1 MTLPAF
7 LLAQADSRWVWL
19 GFKNIAV
26 PPPNVR
32 WTLRRTLALTAL
44 NAGFGAGLGL
54 LLALAIWHQP
64 VGWLPW
70 LLGLFLGCSGLCW
83 HGVTAICWN
92 QRAARLRAAPAF
104 STVLPKTRFQIFRWL
119 LGFVYFV
126 VLAVITPLAM
136 MITVENIRGE
146 IAWKREH
153 ATLIAQGEK
162 LTFREIL
169 GPEIPAAQNAG
180 AAHIFA
186 PFFDYHRDRSVVRH
200 DEITDSDSSSTVWPS
215 SNALARVENALRPP
229 DQRHFP
235 ESPKQD
241 KLRTPAVNLEDWSA
255 AYRSMVA
262 KPTQDDPTW
271 GKDLKLPE
279 PGDPARDVLTGL
291 AIAEP
296 VLAEISAAS
305 ALPRAQFPIHYD
317 EAFDALL
324 RHLSQMKGV
333 QLAFRLRC
341 AAHLASGDTNAAFA
355 DATNAL
361 NAAELFR
368 EEPLL
373 ISQLVRNAQGTIAV
387 STLWQGMAE
396 HRWTDAQLA
405 VFQERLSRINYLQG
419 LVLAFEGERAGGILS
434 MERLI
439 ATPPSGMYFGD
450 DAALAR
456 LLKTIPR
463 GMLRQNQVAIA
474 QYQTAYLAVQRG
486 GLTNMLQDGFV
497 ALLDSGDRQNENL
510 SAMLVRPYSPY
521 RVLAAMLVP
530 ALGKAS
536 SKAARAQTTVKMA
549 IVACVLERYRLAHGS
564 FPDTLEGLAPQFIAE
579 VPLDPMVNR
588 PFHYQRTGDG
598 WFRLYSI
605 GTDGKDD
612 GGVFK
617 LEGNKPEKDW
627 PWPVPTRPEKF
638 LLF

>member
-7 LLAQADSRWVWL
+7 LLVQADSRWAWL
-19 GFKNIAV
+19 HFKNFAV
-26 PPPNVR
+26 PPPNAR
-32 WTLRRTLALTAL
+32 WTLKRTLALTAL
-44 NAGFGAGLGL
+44 SAGFGAGLGL

-64 VGWLPW
+64 VGGLPW
-70 LLGLFLGCSGLCW
+70 LLGLFLGCSSLCW

-92 QRAARLRAAPAF
+92 QRAARLRADP
-104 STVLPKTRFQIFRWL
+104 TMPTGLPKTRFWFFRWL

-136 MITVENIRGE
+136 TITVENIRGE
-146 IAWKREH
+146 IAWKRER

-169 GPEIPAAQNAG
+169 GLEIPAAQNAG
-180 AAHIFA
+180 AAPIFA
-186 PFFDYHRDRSVVRH
+186 PFFDYHRDRSVVRYNKA
-200 DEITDSDSSSTVWPS
+200 SDTYSSSLVWPS
-215 SNALARVENALRPP
+215 SNALARVENALRLP

-235 ESPKQD
+235 KSPERD
-241 KLRTPAVNLEDWSA
+241 ALRTPAIKLGDWSA

-262 KPTQDDPTW
+262 KPAPDDPPW

-279 PGDPARDVLTGL
+279 PGNPARDVLAGL
-291 AIAEP
+291 TIAES
-296 VLAEISAAS
+296 VLAEIGAAS
-305 ALPRAQFPIHYD
+305 ALPRAQFPVHYE

-368 EEPLL
+368 EEPFL
-373 ISQLVRNAQGTIAV
+373 ISQLVRYAQGMIAV
-387 STLWQGMAE
+387 STLWQGMAG
-396 HRWTDAQLA
+396 HRWMDAQLA
-405 VFQERLSRINYLQG
+405 VFQERLNRINYLQG

-439 ATPPSGMYFGD
+439 IDPPSGMYNP
-450 DAALAR
+450 ALSP

-474 QYQTAYLAVQRG
+474 QYETAYLAVQRG

-497 ALLDSGDRQNENL
+497 ALLDSGDRLNENL

-549 IVACVLERYRLAHGS
+549 IVACALERYRLAHGS
-564 FPDTLEGLAPQFIAE
+564 FPEMLESLAPQFVAQ
-579 VPLDPMVNR
+579 VPLDPMVNQ
-588 PFHYQRTGDG
+588 PFRYQPTGEG
-598 WFRLYSI
+598 WFQLYSV
-605 GTDGKDD
+605 GADGKDD
-612 GGVFK
+612 GGVLK
-617 LEGNKPEKDW
+617 PEKNKPEKDW